1 MEVGSMER
9 YVVELLEAYR
19 GEVAGEA
26 YFSALAQETSEP
38 DRAHKWRTL
47 AQLERLVANRIRAA
61 LEERGIPIPATE
73 ADWQRGLRSATEY
86 IAMPWRDALVRLQPE
101 LDRYV
106 RDFEVSESRMPEDL
120 LPLAQ
125 FVTAHERA
133 LLEFVAM
140 ELDHQGTDSLAAPLR
155 LLEESAREPIKRRS
169 IQK

>member
-1 MEVGSMER
+1 MQR

-38 DRAHKWRTL
+38 DHAHKWRTL
-47 AQLERLVANRIRAA
+47 AQLEHLVATRIRTA
-61 LEERGIPIPATE
+61 LEARGIPIPATD

-86 IAMPWRDALVRLQPE
+86 IALPWRDALARLQPE

-106 RDFEVSESRMPEDL
+106 REFEVSESAMPEEF

-133 LLEFVAM
+133 LLEFVTM
-140 ELDHQGTDSLAAPLR
+140 ELERSGTDSLAAPLR
-155 LLEESAREPIKRRS
+155 LLGEKPLEPMERAS